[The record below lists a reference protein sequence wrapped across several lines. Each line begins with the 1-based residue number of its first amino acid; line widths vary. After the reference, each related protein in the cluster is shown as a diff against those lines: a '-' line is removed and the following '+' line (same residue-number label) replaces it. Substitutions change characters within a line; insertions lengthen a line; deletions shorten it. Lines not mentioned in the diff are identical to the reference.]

1 MSKPTKSRH
10 GLTRCT
16 VCRAHIEAA
25 ERPSE
30 TDCPFCG
37 ANLHRS
43 RGRVLPTGRGGI
55 LAASLLAFSATACG
69 GGDDA
74 SDGDTTV
81 EPGDDTSGGNDNAG
95 NDNGG
100 NDNAGDDGY
109 DDTPP
114 DDPGPIAEYGMPP
127 DQYEGG
133 AVDDSP
139 DEPMYGVPPE

>member
-1 MSKPTKSRH
+1 MAKPKKSRH

-16 VCRAHIEAA
+16 VCRSHIEAA

-43 RGRVLPTGRGGI
+43 RGRLLPTGRGGI

-69 GGDDA
+69 GGDEPAD
-74 SDGDTTV
+74 DDTTV
-81 EPGDDTSGGNDNAG
+81 EPGDDTSGGNDNT
-95 NDNGG
+95 
-100 NDNAGDDGY
+100 GDDGY

-114 DDPGPIAEYGMPP
+114 DDPGPVAEYGIPP
-127 DQYEGG
+127 DAYDDGG
-133 AVDDSP
+133 DDPP

>member
-25 ERPSE
+25 ERPSQ

-43 RGRVLPTGRGGI
+43 RGRILPTGRGGI

-81 EPGDDTSGGNDNAG
+81 EPGDDTSG
-95 NDNGG
+95 
-100 NDNAGDDGY
+100 DDGY
-109 DDTPP
+109 SDTPP
-114 DDPGPIAEYGMPP
+114 DDNGAVAEYGIPP
-127 DQYEGG
+127 DQYGG
-133 AVDDSP
+133 GSDDPP